1 MFWFK
6 KRSWRRCCRAS
17 GDVVVEE
24 EEEEEEEEKKNRQV
38 QNCVVRNSVTNSLGV
53 VLFCFCGVVLWE
65 LLRATSFLLLLLI
78 WFK

>member
-24 EEEEEEEEKKNRQV
+24 EEEEEEEEKPSSPKR
-38 QNCVVRNSVTNSLGV
+38 VVSVIKYNEQLSWCCFV
-53 VLFCFCGVVLWE
+53 FFCGVFFTSDE
-65 LLRATSFLLLLLI
+65 LSSSSYLVQI
-78 WFK
+78 I